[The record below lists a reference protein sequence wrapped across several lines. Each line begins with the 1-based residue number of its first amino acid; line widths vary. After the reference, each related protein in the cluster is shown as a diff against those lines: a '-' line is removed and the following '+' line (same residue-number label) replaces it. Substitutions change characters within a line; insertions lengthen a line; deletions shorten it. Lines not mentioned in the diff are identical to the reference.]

1 MTADLALQALVAAVR
16 KRKTPAGAMFHYDPG
31 HQLAN
36 RDGQSLLK
44 AHRMMFQGLC
54 AGMVPLGVYRRLGGP
69 ECKPASKTQSRCRR
83 AWANSRESIIAN
95 RVSAPRPTRV
105 AARLDLDC
113 LK

>member
-54 AGMVPLGVYRRLGGP
+54 AGMVPLGIYHLLFFGGASRHAASGCLQKTGRSRVQTRKQDTVALQARLGKFEGINN
-69 ECKPASKTQSRCRR
+69 C
-83 AWANSRESIIAN
+83 
-95 RVSAPRPTRV
+95 
-105 AARLDLDC
+105 
-113 LK
+113 